1 MQQISQ
7 YIKDLSFENFA
18 AQNNKFTRDKLDL
31 YVNLN
36 IERKSIND
44 NLTEVTVIT
53 LVEAKNREDKIFL
66 IELSY
71 SSVFSFNKTST
82 KNELKRII
90 FIECPSLMFPF
101 IRQIIFSISRDSGFL
116 PINLDPVDFTKLY
129 QSQRK
134 N

>member
-36 IERKSIND
+36 IKRKSIND

-82 KNELKRII
+82 KDELKRII

>member
-7 YIKDLSFENFA
+7 YIKDLSIENFA

-36 IERKSIND
+36 IKRKSIND

-82 KNELKRII
+82 KDELKRII

>member
-82 KNELKRII
+82 KDELKRII

>member
-82 KNELKRII
+82 KDELKRII
-90 FIECPSLMFPF
+90 FIECPTLMFPF

-116 PINLDPVDFTKLY
+116 PINLDPIDFTKLY
-129 QSQRK
+129 QSQQK

>member
-18 AQNNKFTRDKLDL
+18 AQNNKFIRDKLEL
-31 YVNLN
+31 YVNLDIKRKN
-36 IERKSIND
+36 ISDK
-44 NLTEVTVIT
+44 LTEVTIIT
-53 LVEAKNREDKIFL
+53 LVEAKNKEDKIFL

-71 SSVFSFNKTST
+71 SSVFSFNKTGT
-82 KNELKRII
+82 KDELKRII
-90 FIECPSLMFPF
+90 FIECPGLMFPF
-101 IRQIIFSISRDSGFL
+101 IRQIIFNISRDSGFL

-129 QSQRK
+129 QSQQK